1 MKTENTMINIKNE
14 LENWLVDYITD
25 FVHEVKVEGQPNP
38 EFEEWAKSFPREEA
52 EFVVGMEFPNDWGYD
67 KRKEVSEEEAEEYAH
82 ELLKT
87 IFDNWY
93 K

>member
-1 MKTENTMINIKNE
+1 
-14 LENWLVDYITD
+14 
-25 FVHEVKVEGQPNP
+25 
-38 EFEEWAKSFPREEA
+38 
-52 EFVVGMEFPNDWGYD
+52 MEFTNDWGYE
-67 KRKEVSEEEAEEYAH
+67 KRKEVSEEEAEKYAH

>member
-1 MKTENTMINIKNE
+1 MKTEYTMINIKNE

-52 EFVVGMEFPNDWGYD
+52 EYVVGMEFTNDWGYD
-67 KRKEVSEEEAEEYAH
+67 KRKEVSEEEAEKYAH
-82 ELLKT
+82 SLLKT

>member
-1 MKTENTMINIKNE
+1 MKMININNE
-14 LENWLVDYITD
+14 LEKWLVDYITD
-25 FVHEVKVEGQPNP
+25 FVHQAESENHSSP
-38 EFEEWAKSFPREEA
+38 EFDKWAKSFPRDEA
-52 EFVVGMEFPNDWGYD
+52 EFVVGMEFTNDWGYD
-67 KRKEVSEEEAEEYAH
+67 EREEVSEEEAEKYAH

>member
-1 MKTENTMINIKNE
+1 MINIKND

-25 FVHEVKVEGQPNP
+25 FVHEVKVEGQQNP
-38 EFEEWAKSFPREEA
+38 EFEKWAKSFQRDEA
-52 EFVVGMEFPNDWGYD
+52 EFVVGMEFTNDWGYD
-67 KRKEVSEEEAEEYAH
+67 EREEVSEEEAEEYAQ